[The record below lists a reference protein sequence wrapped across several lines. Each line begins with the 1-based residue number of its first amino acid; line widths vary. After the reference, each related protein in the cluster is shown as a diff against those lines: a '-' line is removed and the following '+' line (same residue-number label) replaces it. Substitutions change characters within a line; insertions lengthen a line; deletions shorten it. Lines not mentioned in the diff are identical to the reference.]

1 MIFPWESVFF
11 ISVFGYRSIVRCI
24 QHIVQCTFLHL
35 FKIRIDNYS
44 ATIQERRTSK
54 LSKKSILDSVAK
66 DAPGYPLRTEEVFQ
80 YQYYRDKRYR
90 NTNLPWPDKN
100 GLNLPAVEV
109 QKWSELSGR
118 NCSNKAREVID
129 CYWQWQHGRE
139 QFDWRGQAKRTRK
152 RGGVFDKNTIESFP

>member
-90 NTNLPWPDKN
+90 GTNLP
-100 GLNLPAVEV
+100 
-109 QKWSELSGR
+109 
-118 NCSNKAREVID
+118 
-129 CYWQWQHGRE
+129 
-139 QFDWRGQAKRTRK
+139 
-152 RGGVFDKNTIESFP
+152 